1 MPLPRASALSIVFR
15 PPHLFTGPSRA
26 AGALGKQGPLV
37 LTSRGRQLP
46 AAARVKK
53 HCSLLCGGRPGLCF
67 RHGYPGR
74 VWWILASLNIR
85 LRQVT
90 PPCFSIMENKITL
103 YAVFSFFYS
112 DILPTF
118 FYKKAQV
125 TLAIRKSSVH
135 QRTHFYKGELI

>member
-1 MPLPRASALSIVFR
+1 M
-15 PPHLFTGPSRA
+15 
-26 AGALGKQGPLV
+26 
-37 LTSRGRQLP
+37 TSQGRQLP
-46 AAARVKK
+46 AATRVKK
-53 HCSLLCGGRPGLCF
+53 HCSLLCGGRHGSCF
-67 RHGYPGR
+67 GDGYPGR
-74 VWWILASLNIR
+74 VWWIPASLNNR

-90 PPCFSIMENKITL
+90 LPCFSIMENKIAL

>member
-1 MPLPRASALSIVFR
+1 M
-15 PPHLFTGPSRA
+15 
-26 AGALGKQGPLV
+26 
-37 LTSRGRQLP
+37 
-46 AAARVKK
+46 
-53 HCSLLCGGRPGLCF
+53 CF

-90 PPCFSIMENKITL
+90 PPCFSHEIKLL
-103 YAVFSFFYS
+103 YAVFPFFYS

-135 QRTHFYKGELI
+135 QRTTSMKGS